1 MYTFLFFSVS
11 VIQSLFISVIEDAY
25 VSIKYIKK
33 EDQFYGK
40 TVTMPLHEIARGRIP
55 EDTPF

>member
-1 MYTFLFFSVS
+1 MS

-33 EDQFYGK
+33 EDLFYGK
-40 TVTMPLHEIARGRIP
+40 GMNNVPIQDLARGRLGD
-55 EDTPF
+55 E